1 MHPLEERI
9 GYKFRNP
16 LLLAEALTHPS
27 LGHETQQRH
36 FDNQRLEF
44 LGDAILQLVITEYLF
59 GHFKDQPEGQLT
71 KLRSRLVSRDAL
83 KAHAAAIDL
92 GQFLL
97 MGRGEEASGGRART
111 STLADAFEALI
122 GAIYL
127 DGGLEETRK
136 FILTQAKADLAQ
148 LAEEPVD
155 INPKGNLQ
163 ELLQSISPK
172 SPVYEVLVAKWPR
185 TRQTIRSAGGMGRD
199 RPRERSRPQQETGGD
214 RCGRRSDAAQ
224 ALEEV
229 EEEASSIR
237 WVTLYPR
244 GCGTSLRT
252 AHNTVATQNV
262 SAREY
267 FPIGNDSEL
276 RWSQSLSQPRSHL

>member
-1 MHPLEERI
+1 MRSAAIALARDSRRAILFCSARSTLSPRSKFIRSADVHPLEERI

-59 GHFKDQPEGQLT
+59 GHFGDQPEGQLT

-83 KAHAAAIDL
+83 KTHAATIDL

-97 MGRGEEASGGRART
+97 MGRGEEASGGRARV
-111 STLADAFEALI
+111 STLADGFEALI

-127 DGGLEETRK
+127 DGGLEKTRK
-136 FILTQAKADLAQ
+136 FILAQAQQDLAQ

-155 INPKGNLQ
+155 INPKGYLQ
-163 ELLQSISPK
+163 ELLQSISPR
-172 SPVYEVLVAKWPR
+172 SPVYEVLS
-185 TRQTIRSAGGMGRD
+185 QTGPEHDKRFVVQAVWEGIVLGKGHGRSKKQA
-199 RPRERSRPQQETGGD
+199 ET
-214 RCGRRSDAAQ
+214 AA
-224 ALEEV
+224 A
-229 EEEASSIR
+229 EEAMELKR
-237 WVTLYPR
+237 WKKAKR
-244 GCGTSLRT
+244 
-252 AHNTVATQNV
+252 ATKIDKKKK
-262 SAREY
+262 S
-267 FPIGNDSEL
+267 
-276 RWSQSLSQPRSHL
+276 

>member
-59 GHFKDQPEGQLT
+59 GHFGDQPEGQLT

-83 KAHAAAIDL
+83 KAHAAALDL

-97 MGRGEEASGGRART
+97 IGRGEEASGGRARI

-127 DGGLEETRK
+127 DGGLEKTRK
-136 FILTQAKADLAQ
+136 FILAQAQQDLAQ

-155 INPKGNLQ
+155 INPKGHLQ
-163 ELLQSISPK
+163 ELLQSKAVWEGI
-172 SPVYEVLVAKWPR
+172 VLGKGYG
-185 TRQTIRSAGGMGRD
+185 RSKKQA
-199 RPRERSRPQQETGGD
+199 ET
-214 RCGRRSDAAQ
+214 AA
-224 ALEEV
+224 A
-229 EEEASSIR
+229 EEAMELKR
-237 WVTLYPR
+237 WKKAKRAVSPR
-244 GCGTSLRT
+244 DESVRK
-252 AHNTVATQNV
+252 ADKIDKKKK
-262 SAREY
+262 SK
-267 FPIGNDSEL
+267 S
-276 RWSQSLSQPRSHL
+276 

>member
-1 MHPLEERI
+1 VHPLEERI

-59 GHFKDQPEGQLT
+59 GHFKDEPEGQLT

-83 KAHAAAIDL
+83 KAHAAALDL

-97 MGRGEEASGGRART
+97 MGRGEEASGGRSRI

-127 DGGLEETRK
+127 DGGLDATRK
-136 FILTQAKADLAQ
+136 FILGQAKGDLAQ

-163 ELLQSISPK
+163 ELLQSISPR
-172 SPVYEVLVAKWPR
+172 SPAYELLSQSGPEHDKRFVVQATWEGIVLGKGSGRSKKQAETAAAEQAMQLKRWKKAK
-185 TRQTIRSAGGMGRD
+185 RSA
-199 RPRERSRPQQETGGD
+199 
-214 RCGRRSDAAQ
+214 
-224 ALEEV
+224 
-229 EEEASSIR
+229 
-237 WVTLYPR
+237 
-244 GCGTSLRT
+244 
-252 AHNTVATQNV
+252 ATEKKKK
-262 SAREY
+262 R
-267 FPIGNDSEL
+267 
-276 RWSQSLSQPRSHL
+276 

>member
-1 MHPLEERI
+1 MRSSSARSTWSPRSRFIKSIDVHPLEERI
-9 GYKFRNP
+9 DYKFRNP

-44 LGDAILQLVITEYLF
+44 LGDAILQVVITEHLF

-97 MGRGEEASGGRART
+97 MGRGEEASGGRSRT

-127 DGGLEETRK
+127 DGGLDAAKK
-136 FILTQAKADLAQ
+136 FILDQAQSDLA
-148 LAEEPVD
+148 LVSEEPVD

-163 ELLQSISPK
+163 ELLQSISPR
-172 SPVYEVLVAKWPR
+172 SPNYEVLS
-185 TRQTIRSAGGMGRD
+185 QTGPEHDKRFVVQAVWEGIVLGKGSGKSKKQA
-199 RPRERSRPQQETGGD
+199 ET
-214 RCGRRSDAAQ
+214 AA
-224 ALEEV
+224 A
-229 EEEASSIR
+229 EEAMRLKR
-237 WVTLYPR
+237 WKKAKKR
-244 GCGTSLRT
+244 R
-252 AHNTVATQNV
+252 
-262 SAREY
+262 R
-267 FPIGNDSEL
+267 
-276 RWSQSLSQPRSHL
+276 

>member
-1 MHPLEERI
+1 SSTSRMPSAAIALARDSPRANLFCSARLTVAPRSRFIRSADVHTVEERN

-16 LLLAEALTHPS
+16 LLLAEPLPHPI

-44 LGDAILQLVITEYLF
+44 LGDAILQLIITEYLF

-83 KAHAAAIDL
+83 KAHAAALDL

-127 DGGLEETRK
+127 DGGLEK
-136 FILTQAKADLAQ
+136 
-148 LAEEPVD
+148 
-155 INPKGNLQ
+155 
-163 ELLQSISPK
+163 
-172 SPVYEVLVAKWPR
+172 
-185 TRQTIRSAGGMGRD
+185 
-199 RPRERSRPQQETGGD
+199 
-214 RCGRRSDAAQ
+214 
-224 ALEEV
+224 
-229 EEEASSIR
+229 
-237 WVTLYPR
+237 
-244 GCGTSLRT
+244 
-252 AHNTVATQNV
+252 
-262 SAREY
+262 
-267 FPIGNDSEL
+267 
-276 RWSQSLSQPRSHL
+276 

>member
-44 LGDAILQLVITEYLF
+44 LGDAILQLVTTEYLF
-59 GHFKDQPEGQLT
+59 GHFGDQPEGQLT

-83 KAHAAAIDL
+83 KAHAAALDL

-97 MGRGEEASGGRART
+97 MGRGEEASGGRSRL

-127 DGGLEETRK
+127 DGGLEVTK
-136 FILTQAKADLAQ
+136 TFILAQAGADLTR

-155 INPKGNLQ
+155 VNPKGHLQ
-163 ELLQSISPK
+163 ELLQSISPR
-172 SPVYEVLVAKWPR
+172 SPVYELVSQSGPEHDKRFVVRAVWEGIVLGKGRGRSKKQAETVA
-185 TRQTIRSAGGMGRD
+185 A
-199 RPRERSRPQQETGGD
+199 
-214 RCGRRSDAAQ
+214 
-224 ALEEV
+224 
-229 EEEASSIR
+229 EEAMQLKR
-237 WVTLYPR
+237 WKKAKRL
-244 GCGTSLRT
+244 GKIDKKKKC
-252 AHNTVATQNV
+252 
-262 SAREY
+262 
-267 FPIGNDSEL
+267 
-276 RWSQSLSQPRSHL
+276 